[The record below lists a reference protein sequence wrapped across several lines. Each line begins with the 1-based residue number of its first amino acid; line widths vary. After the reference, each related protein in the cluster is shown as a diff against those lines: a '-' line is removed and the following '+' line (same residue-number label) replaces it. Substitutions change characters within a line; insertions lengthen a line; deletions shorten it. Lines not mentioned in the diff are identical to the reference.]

1 MSENLKL
8 PAYGGQALIEGVL
21 MRGKNYMAA
30 SFRKPDGTIETV
42 TEQLTG
48 IYKSSIRKIPFLR
61 GLIMLWDSLVLGTK
75 YLTISANMQVEDEEE
90 KIEGGSL
97 VLTLLLSLTVF
108 IVAFFLVPSA
118 IGQGFEK
125 WLDISAWWSNVI
137 EGAIRLIFVI
147 AYIWLVGKMDDI
159 ERVFMYHGSEHK
171 TVNTFEAGK
180 PLTVESVQEAS
191 LVHPRCG
198 TSFLLTLVII
208 SVLVFALV
216 GPQTVLVRLLSRI
229 ILLPVIVGIAYEYI
243 RFTSNHLDSK
253 FIQWIMVPNLKL
265 QDLTTRQPEDA
276 MVEVAITAFTT
287 MLKLENGEE
296 EISTTA

>member
-1 MSENLKL
+1 MSDNLKL

-21 MRGKNYMAA
+21 MRGKNFMAA
-30 SFRKPDGTIETV
+30 SFRKPDGSIETV
-42 TEQLTG
+42 TEELSG

-61 GLIMLWDSLVLGTK
+61 GLVMLWDSLVLGTK
-75 YLTISANMQVEDEEE
+75 YLTVSANMQAEEEGE

-97 VLTLLLSLTVF
+97 VLTLLMSVTVF
-108 IVAFFLVPSA
+108 VAIFFLVPSA
-118 IGQGFEK
+118 IGKGFEN
-125 WLDISAWWSNVI
+125 WLGITHWWSNVI
-137 EGAIRLIFVI
+137 EGLIRLVFVVG
-147 AYIWLVGKMDDI
+147 YIWVIGKMEDI

-216 GPQTVLVRLLSRI
+216 GPQTLIVRLISRI
-229 ILLPVIVGIAYEYI
+229 VLLPVIVGIAYEYI

-253 FIQWIMVPNLKL
+253 FIQWLMVPNLKL
-265 QDLTTRQPEDA
+265 QDLTTRQPEDG
-276 MVEVAITAFTT
+276 MVEVAITAFNT
-287 MLKLENGEE
+287 MLKLENGEDVAE
-296 EISTTA
+296 SQA

>member
-21 MRGKNYMAA
+21 MRGKNFLAA

-42 TEQLTG
+42 TEELTG

-61 GLIMLWDSLVLGTK
+61 GLIMIWDSLVLGTK
-75 YLTISANMQVEDEEE
+75 YLTISANMQTDEDE
-90 KIEGGSL
+90 KIEGTTL
-97 VLTLLLSLTVF
+97 ALTLLFSVVVF
-108 IVAFFLVPSA
+108 IAIFFLVPSA

-125 WLDISAWWSNVI
+125 WYHISAWWSNVI
-137 EGAIRLIFVI
+137 EGFIRLGFVI
-147 AYIWLVGKMDDI
+147 AYIWGVGKMKDI
-159 ERVFMYHGSEHK
+159 ERVFQYHGSEHK

-180 PLTVESVQEAS
+180 PLTVASVQEAS

-216 GPQTVLVRLLSRI
+216 GPQTVLIRLLSRI
-229 ILLPVIVGIAYEYI
+229 VLLPVIIGVAYEYI

-253 FIQWIMVPNLKL
+253 IIKWLMVPNLAL
-265 QDLTTRQPEDA
+265 QKLTTRPPDDN
-276 MVEVAITAFTT
+276 MVEIAIEAFKT
-287 MLKLENGEE
+287 MYALENE
-296 EISTTA
+296 TAI